1 MVVCLSADRA
11 CLVHVVR
18 TELRVIRVLIIYC
31 IGYTDYTLSYNN
43 ATFLSGT
50 EFPVLVPGTTL
61 TDGLNSFVFRATG
74 VDDNIHSLE
83 GFFDNRRTGQDVWKL
98 TKKPW
103 VFSFEKSGFIY
114 LPCFRSFGN
123 LD

>member
-31 IGYTDYTLSYNN
+31 TGYTDYTLSYNN

-83 GFFDNRRTGQDVWKL
+83 GFFDNRRTGQYVWKL
-98 TKKPW
+98 TKKTW